1 MKSLWDNIK
10 YAVKV
15 FLDDPWGT
23 IKDPQRSVLEHDI
36 QDKLD
41 SGMSEAEIYDLAK
54 GNSIDQVIEGFA
66 VGLKQTGKLLNFV
79 IRNIGVFIVLG
90 LIVLSLYFFIRV
102 KEVT

>member
-15 FLDDPWGT
+15 FIDDPWGT
-23 IKDPQRSVLEHDI
+23 IKDPQRAVLEHDV

-41 SGMSEAEIYDLAK
+41 AGMSEAEIYDLAK
-54 GNSIDQVIEGFA
+54 GNAIDQVIEGLGA
-66 VGLKQTGKLLNFV
+66 GLKQTGKLLNFM
-79 IRNIGVFIVLG
+79 IRNIGVFIVIG
-90 LIVLSLYFFIRV
+90 LVVMSLYLFIRV